1 MDDKKKI
8 IFVIVA
14 LFIIAIIFFKDY
26 SESLE
31 KKKELD
37 SLLNEL
43 NGENLNS
50 NYGLKI
56 SDDKSITDDYWY
68 YVVGNLNNESNIN
81 YEQVLI
87 QYIALD
93 VNGYNIATCSDIAY
107 NLNSGDSYP
116 FKATCIVEK
125 EKISSYKLKNI
136 TPVEN
141 IK

>member
-14 LFIIAIIFFKDY
+14 LFIIAIVFFKDY

-68 YVVGNLNNESNIN
+68 YIVGNLKNESNIN

-93 VNGYNIATCSDIAY
+93 ENGYNLTTCSDIAY
-107 NLNSGDSYP
+107 NLNSADSYP